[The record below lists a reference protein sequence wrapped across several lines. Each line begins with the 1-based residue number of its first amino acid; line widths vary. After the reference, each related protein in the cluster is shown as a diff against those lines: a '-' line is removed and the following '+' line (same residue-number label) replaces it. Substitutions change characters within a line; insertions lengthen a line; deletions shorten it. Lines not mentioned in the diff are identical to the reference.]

1 MPATQSVTLPLSSKQ
16 GRPLGEGQPCLA
28 LSSDHILFVLG
39 LLSMQS
45 ALPPSSPPGPQ
56 WNPRARN
63 AQQSEHT
70 AQVHPGGLHKAWRT
84 REPHLL
90 GKNPEQLCPA
100 RPGVQPPSWEQARS
114 AMLRPYSLSYV
125 LLLPLAACSPA
136 LHREEPVDAMGGAG
150 GETRWADL
158 AGGRRFPWG
167 SPGWPRV
174 QHPLALLV
182 MAEELQTT
190 GRGGRAGFKLRFGRQ
205 DNGSEAAGFLPAG
218 EKTSG
223 PLGTLAEELSGYSR
237 KKGGFSFR
245 FGRR

>member
-1 MPATQSVTLPLSSKQ
+1 MLNKTESLPSWHSVGIKSAKKQ
-16 GRPLGEGQPCLA
+16 A
-28 LSSDHILFVLG
+28 I
-39 LLSMQS
+39 
-45 ALPPSSPPGPQ
+45 
-56 WNPRARN
+56 
-63 AQQSEHT
+63 T
-70 AQVHPGGLHKAWRT
+70 AQCDQGSDGSRT
-84 REPHLL
+84 
-90 GKNPEQLCPA
+90 GNGVSPEALYPQE
-100 RPGVQPPSWEQARS
+100 RHTQWVE
-114 AMLRPYSLSYV
+114 MLRPYSLSYV